1 MTGTSDSTA
10 IDRSLTSLDNYLL
23 LGKSGLRVSPLS
35 LGTMTFGEQWGFG
48 SNKETCRKIFD
59 RYYEEGGNFFDT
71 ANCYTNGD
79 SERFLGEYISGRRTD
94 SVVAT
99 KYSVSP
105 SSEDLS
111 DKYSRIFPNQ
121 GVKSGTRRPNPN
133 ACGNH
138 RKSLVETLDGSLK
151 RMGIGYTDILYVHL
165 WEYRTPIQEVMR
177 ALDDVVR
184 SGKALYVGISDAPAW
199 VTATGNTI
207 AELRSLTP
215 FISMQSR
222 FNLLDRSLEADIQPM
237 CADHGLGIVPWGVLA
252 EGFLTGKHT
261 KETVAATKRQIGGHL
276 TDPKNWRIID
286 EVQAIAEECQKTPAQ
301 VALNWTMQKPGITSP
316 LLGVRT
322 MEQLE
327 DNLGALNFTLSQE
340 QMVRLD
346 KVSDPASWPF
356 PHNVLKNLN
365 RYVGHGL
372 EMEMPKKYHAAQ
384 SLQTAVT
391 DA

>member
-1 MTGTSDSTA
+1 MKGTTDSTA
-10 IDRSLTSLDNYLL
+10 INKSLTALDNYLL
-23 LGKSGLRVSPLS
+23 LGKSGLRISPLA
-35 LGTMTFGEQWGFG
+35 LGTMGFG
-48 SNKETCRKIFD
+48 SNKEVCRKIFD

-79 SERFLGEYISGRRTD
+79 SERFLGEYISGKRTEC
-94 SVVAT
+94 VVAT
-99 KYSVSP
+99 KYSINP
-105 SSEDLS
+105 APEDLA
-111 DKYSRIFPNQ
+111 DKYFRVYPTH
-121 GVKSGTRRPNPN
+121 GVKTTGTRRPNPN
-133 ACGNH
+133 AGGNH

-222 FNLLDRSLEADIQPM
+222 FNMLNRSLEAEIQPM
-237 CADHGLGIVPWGVLA
+237 CAEHGLGIVPWGVLA

-261 KETVAATKRQIGGHL
+261 RETTAATKRTVNGHFA
-276 TDPKNWRIID
+276 DPKNWSILD
-286 EVQAIAEECQKTPAQ
+286 EVSAIAAECKRTPAQ
-301 VALNWTMQKPGITSP
+301 VALNWAMQKPGITSP

-322 MEQLE
+322 IEQLE
-327 DNLGALNFTLSQE
+327 DNLGALEFALNRE
-340 QMVRLD
+340 QMARLD
-346 KVSDPASWPF
+346 KVSNPASWPF
-356 PHNVLKNLN
+356 PQDVMQNLN
-365 RYVGHGL
+365 RFVGLGL
-372 EMEMPKKYHAAQ
+372 EMEMPKQYHALQ
-384 SLQTAVT
+384 SLRTAST
-391 DA
+391 SE